1 MEGGDGRRGQRE
13 HEVPRPAAPRV
24 DGEKKSLIATER
36 DEAARAAWRAMSALW
51 AATRLVFVDESGAQT
66 NMTPRTS
73 RAPRG
78 QRAYG
83 AAPRNHGKNTTLI
96 AALTHAGIGATMTL
110 EGAADADAFVAYLTH
125 LLVPTLVPGQIVV
138 MDNLSVH
145 KDKRVAPLIAGAQ
158 CRLVGRPLGSI
169 PAYSPDFTPMEQA
182 FSKIKA
188 FLRQAEAR
196 TREALEAAI
205 TAALV
210 TVTPTDAIG
219 WFTACGYPPPSA
231 QSQ

>member
-1 MEGGDGRRGQRE
+1 
-13 HEVPRPAAPRV
+13 
-24 DGEKKSLIATER
+24 
-36 DEAARAAWRAMSALW
+36 MSALW

-96 AALTHAGIGATMTL
+96 AALTHTGISATMTL

-125 LLVPTLVPGQIVV
+125 VLVPTLVPGQIVV

-145 KDKRVAPLIAGAQ
+145 KDKRVAPLIAGAK
-158 CRLVGRPLGSI
+158 CRLVYL
-169 PAYSPDFTPMEQA
+169 PAYSPDFTPIEQA
-182 FSKIKA
+182 FGKIKA

-205 TAALV
+205 TAALA